1 MPKIFEYF
9 GFIFFLYANDHK
21 PLHVHIRYA
30 EFESIVEIEIKNG
43 ILTGLKFKKV
53 TARRP
58 IPISDRKNIE
68 VFISK
73 YYLSIVEKWTQF
85 YLLNQNPKSEKI
97 TRKLK

>member
-21 PLHVHIRYA
+21 PLHVHVRFA

-43 ILTGLKFKKV
+43 KLTGLKFKKV
-53 TARRP
+53 KDRGP

-68 VFISK
+68 IFIST
-73 YYLSIVEKWTQF
+73 YYLRIVEKWTQF
-85 YLLNQNPKSEKI
+85 YLLNQSPKSEKI
-97 TRKLK
+97 TRKLR